1 MTLRYTVLGA
11 GAMGLRFGVLLQEN
25 AGAQVDLSTTGHPK
39 LKPSKNKVG
48 SMFLVTMKIGIW
60 FRSISIR
67 QKSIRASQTFL
78 SFCQADDAAGSFGT
92 LGSFL

>member
-25 AGAQVDLSTTGHPK
+25 AGAQVDFVDNWAPEVETI
-39 LKPSKNKVG
+39 KNKVG
-48 SMFLVTMKIGIW
+48 SMFPVTMKIGIW

-78 SFCQADDAAGSFGT
+78 SFLPSR
-92 LGSFL
+92 